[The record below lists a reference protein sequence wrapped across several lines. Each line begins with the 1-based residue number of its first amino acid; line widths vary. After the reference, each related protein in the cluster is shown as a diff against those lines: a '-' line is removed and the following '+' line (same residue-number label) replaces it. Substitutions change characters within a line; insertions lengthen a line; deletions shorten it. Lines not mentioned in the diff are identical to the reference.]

1 MFDKMWLISQA
12 NSVILEVKVDA
23 NSIGQDLLEKVRQQH
38 YYNITLYS
46 ITTIFIGMSYFYSI
60 SL

>member
-46 ITTIFIGMSYFYSI
+46 ITTIFIGMSYF
-60 SL
+60 